1 MLRCERCGETVDNRS
16 VDCPH
21 RATGKCPYELHRASI
36 QPRAGW
42 VLVAFGAL
50 FVWPCFALGR
60 MVFTIR
66 FQALRQTENWLF
78 LLLFGLVLCMTL
90 LLLVP
95 GLYWALGRRVTLSH
109 QKSSAM
115 WQRSCWL
122 GIPIEQT
129 VVSNMEPLSLL
140 LDLSW
145 SPRFPASVAALSVVD
160 PPSYRQRWGRRPYPH
175 AVYLFQAT
183 LLSLL
188 ARRAIAIRRATT
200 HKSWLGL
207 WHRHVDEYL
216 FVPGD
221 SMRRQTVVGAV
232 ERRIVD
238 VLTHRSIQPDTGRWP
253 GGATTYELIR
263 AVYGTDQHSARTWPL
278 NLAWSDAAGRGIGHL
293 TNRLGGLEAQYGYSL
308 DDSPGIVQEGEVV
321 RGWLD
326 ELAYTRPDLMDR
338 LDAEITRAIRSRQLR
353 TRPH

>member
-1 MLRCERCGETVDNRS
+1 
-16 VDCPH
+16 
-21 RATGKCPYELHRASI
+21 
-36 QPRAGW
+36 
-42 VLVAFGAL
+42 
-50 FVWPCFALGR
+50 
-60 MVFTIR
+60 
-66 FQALRQTENWLF
+66 
-78 LLLFGLVLCMTL
+78 
-90 LLLVP
+90 
-95 GLYWALGRRVTLSH
+95 
-109 QKSSAM
+109 M
-115 WQRSCWL
+115 WQRTCLL

-129 VVSNMEPLSLL
+129 VVTNAEPLSLL

-160 PPSYRQRWGRRPYPH
+160 PPSYRQKRGRRRYPH

-188 ARRAIAIRRATT
+188 ARRAIVIRHATT
-200 HKSWLGL
+200 HRSWFGL
-207 WHRHVDEYL
+207 WHRRVGEYL
-216 FVPGD
+216 FVPGE

-232 ERRIVD
+232 ERRIID
-238 VLTHRSIQPDTGRWP
+238 VLTDRSIQPVARRWP

-263 AVYGTDQHSARTWPL
+263 AMYGTDQHSAGTWPL

-326 ELAYTRPDLMDR
+326 ELAYTHPDLMDR
-338 LDAEITRAIRSRQLR
+338 LHAEIERAIRSRQLR
-353 TRPH
+353 ARA